1 MDKYLYVAMTGAR
14 ETMRAQGVNSH
25 NLANAS
31 TVGFRAELAAFATQ
45 PAGEGDGAAARSR
58 VFSTIT
64 ESGWSRA
71 AGPLQST
78 GRALDVAVEGEGWLA
93 VQAPD
98 GSEAYTRAGDL
109 RLDAT
114 GAVRNGAGHAV
125 LGDGGPLVIPP
136 HASLVIGADGALSIV
151 PLGQGAETTAR
162 VGRIKLVKPDPA
174 QLQRGADGLFRLKD
188 GSNAAPDASVRVVSG
203 ALEGSNVNVAD
214 TMVKMIELSR
224 QFDMHM
230 KTLRTA
236 EDNARNSAS
245 LLRLG

>member
-1 MDKYLYVAMTGAR
+1 MDKYIFVAMSGAR
-14 ETMRAQGVNSH
+14 ESMRAQAINSH

-31 TVGFRAELAAFATQ
+31 TVGFRAELASVATRSAGDGARSEARAFATINE
-45 PAGEGDGAAARSR
+45 A
-58 VFSTIT
+58 
-64 ESGWSRA
+64 GWSRA
-71 AGPLQST
+71 AGPLQTT
-78 GRALDVAVEGEGWLA
+78 GRDLDVAVEGDGWIA

-98 GSEAYTRAGDL
+98 GTEAYTRAGDL

-125 LGDGGPLVIPP
+125 LSDGGPLTIPP
-136 HASLVIGADGALSIV
+136 YASLVVGSDGAVSIV

-174 QLQRGADGLFRLKD
+174 QLERGVDGLFRLKGGGD
-188 GSNAAPDASVRVVSG
+188 APADASVRIASG

-214 TMVKMIELSR
+214 AMVRMIELAR

-230 KTLRTA
+230 KTLRTV

-245 LLRLG
+245 LMRIS

>member
-1 MDKYLYVAMTGAR
+1 MDKFLYVAMSGAR
-14 ETMRAQGVNSH
+14 ETMRAQAINSH

-31 TVGFRAELAAFATQ
+31 TTGFRAELASFASQ
-45 PAGEGDGAAARSR
+45 AAGEGAGAEARSY
-58 VFSTIT
+58 STIT
-64 ESGWSRA
+64 ETGWSRT
-71 AGPLQST
+71 AGALQST
-78 GRALDVAVEGEGWLA
+78 GRDLDIAVEGDGWIA

-98 GSEAYTRAGDL
+98 GNEAYTRAGDL

-114 GAVRNGAGHAV
+114 GAVRNGAGHVV

-136 HASLVIGADGALSIV
+136 HASLVVGTDGSMSIV

-162 VGRIKLVKPDPA
+162 VGRVKLVKPDPA
-174 QLQRGADGLFRLKD
+174 QLVRGADGLFRLKD
-188 GSNAAPDASVRVVSG
+188 GSSAPADASVRVVSG

-236 EDNARNSAS
+236 EDNARSSAS
-245 LLRLG
+245 LMRLG

>member
-1 MDKYLYVAMTGAR
+1 MDKFLYVAMTGAR
-14 ETMRAQGVNSH
+14 ETMRAQAVNTH

-31 TVGFRAELAAFATQ
+31 TTGFRAELAAFATQ
-45 PAGEGDGAAARSR
+45 AAGDGDGVGTQSR
-58 VFSTIT
+58 AFATIT
-64 ESGWSRA
+64 ETGWSRT

-78 GRALDVAVEGEGWLA
+78 GRGLDLAVDGEGWIA
-93 VQAPD
+93 VQASD
-98 GSEAYTRAGDL
+98 GTEGYTRAGDL

-136 HASLVIGADGALSIV
+136 HSSLVVGTDGAVSIV
-151 PLGQGAETTAR
+151 PLGQGVETTAR
-162 VGRIKLVKPDPA
+162 VGRIRLVKPDPA

-188 GSNAAPDASVRVVSG
+188 GSSAPPDASVRVVSG

-214 TMVKMIELSR
+214 TMVRMIELSR

-236 EDNARNSAS
+236 EENARNSAS
-245 LLRLG
+245 LMRLG

>member
-1 MDKYLYVAMTGAR
+1 MDKYIYVAMTGAR
-14 ETMRAQGVNSH
+14 ESMRAQAINSH

-31 TVGFRAELAAFATQ
+31 TVGFRAELAAVTTQ
-45 PAGEGDGAAARSR
+45 SAGDGDRSEARAFAS
-58 VFSTIT
+58 IT
-64 ESGWSRA
+64 ETGWSQA

-78 GRALDVAVEGEGWLA
+78 GRDLDVAVEGDGWIA

-98 GSEAYTRAGDL
+98 GTEAYTRAGDL

-114 GAVRNGAGHAV
+114 GAVRNGAGHPV
-125 LGDGGPLVIPP
+125 LSGGGPLVIPP
-136 HASLVIGADGALSIV
+136 HASLVIGADGAVSIV

-162 VGRIKLVKPDPA
+162 VGNIKLVKPDPA
-174 QLQRGADGLFRLKD
+174 QLERGPDGLFRVKGGGD
-188 GSNAAPDASVRVVSG
+188 APADASVRIVSG

-214 TMVKMIELSR
+214 AMVRMIELSR

-230 KTLRTA
+230 KTLRTV

-245 LLRLG
+245 LMRIS

>member
-1 MDKYLYVAMTGAR
+1 MDKYIFVAMSGAR
-14 ETMRAQGVNSH
+14 ESMRAQAINSH

-31 TVGFRAELAAFATQ
+31 TVGFRAELASVATRS
-45 PAGEGDGAAARSR
+45 AGEGARSEAR
-58 VFSTIT
+58 ASATIN
-64 ESGWSRA
+64 ENGWSRA
-71 AGPLQST
+71 AGPLQTT
-78 GRALDVAVEGEGWLA
+78 GRDLDVAVEGDGWIA

-98 GSEAYTRAGDL
+98 GTEGYTRAGDL

-125 LGDGGPLVIPP
+125 LSDGGPLTIPP
-136 HASLVIGADGALSIV
+136 YASLVVGSDGAVSIV

-162 VGRIKLVKPDPA
+162 VGRIKLVKPDPT
-174 QLQRGADGLFRLKD
+174 QLERGVDGLFRLKGGGD
-188 GSNAAPDASVRVVSG
+188 APADASVRIVSG

-214 TMVKMIELSR
+214 AMVRMIELAR

-230 KTLRTA
+230 KTLRTV

-245 LLRLG
+245 LMRIS

>member
-1 MDKYLYVAMTGAR
+1 MDKYIYVAMSGAR
-14 ETMRAQGVNSH
+14 EAMRAQAINSH

-31 TVGFRAELAAFATQ
+31 TIGFRAELAAVATQ
-45 PAGEGDGAAARSR
+45 AAGEGDRADARAFAS
-58 VFSTIT
+58 IT
-64 ESGWSRA
+64 ETGFSHA
-71 AGPLQST
+71 AGPLQAT
-78 GRALDVAVEGEGWLA
+78 GRDLDIAVEGEGWIA

-98 GSEAYTRAGDL
+98 GTEAYTRAGDL

-125 LGDGGPLVIPP
+125 LSDGGPLVIPP
-136 HASLVIGADGALSIV
+136 HASLVIGSDGAVSIV

-174 QLQRGADGLFRLKD
+174 QLERGVDGLFRVKGGGD
-188 GSNAAPDASVRVVSG
+188 APADASVRVVSG

-214 TMVKMIELSR
+214 AMVRMIELAR
-224 QFDMHM
+224 QYDMHM
-230 KTLRTA
+230 KTLRTV

-245 LLRLG
+245 LMRIG

>member
-1 MDKYLYVAMTGAR
+1 MDKFLYVAMNGAR
-14 ETMRAQGVNSH
+14 ETMRAQGINSH

-45 PAGEGDGAAARSR
+45 PAGEGEGVGAQSR
-58 VFSTIT
+58 AFATISET
-64 ESGWSRA
+64 GWSRA

-78 GRALDVAVEGEGWLA
+78 GRDLDVAVEGDGWIA

-98 GSEAYTRAGDL
+98 GTEAYTRAGDL

-136 HASLVIGADGALSIV
+136 HASLVIGSDGGISVV

-162 VGRIKLVKPDPA
+162 VGRIRLVKPDPA
-174 QLQRGADGLFRLKD
+174 QLERGPDGLFRLKD
-188 GSNAAPDASVRVVSG
+188 GSSAAPDASVRVMSG
-203 ALEGSNVNVAD
+203 ALEGSNVNIAD
-214 TMVKMIELSR
+214 TMVRMIELSR

-236 EDNARNSAS
+236 EENARNAATVM
-245 LLRLG
+245 RFG

>member
-1 MDKYLYVAMTGAR
+1 MDKYIFVAMSGAR
-14 ETMRAQGVNSH
+14 ESMRAQAINSH

-31 TVGFRAELAAFATQ
+31 TVGFRAELASVATQSAGEGVRSESRAFATIN
-45 PAGEGDGAAARSR
+45 EN
-58 VFSTIT
+58 
-64 ESGWSRA
+64 GWSRA
-71 AGPLQST
+71 SGPLQTT
-78 GRALDVAVEGEGWLA
+78 GRDLDVAVEGDGWIA

-98 GSEAYTRAGDL
+98 GTEGYTRAGDL

-125 LGDGGPLVIPP
+125 LSDGGPLTIPP
-136 HASLVIGADGALSIV
+136 YASLVVGSDGAVSIV

-174 QLQRGADGLFRLKD
+174 QLERGVDGLFRLKGGGD
-188 GSNAAPDASVRVVSG
+188 APADASVRIVSG

-214 TMVKMIELSR
+214 AMVRMIELAR

-230 KTLRTA
+230 KTLRTV

-245 LLRLG
+245 LMRIS

>member
-1 MDKYLYVAMTGAR
+1 MDKYIFVAMSGAR
-14 ETMRAQGVNSH
+14 ESMRAQAINSH

-31 TVGFRAELAAFATQ
+31 TVGFRAELASVATRSAGEGVRSEARAFATIN
-45 PAGEGDGAAARSR
+45 E
-58 VFSTIT
+58 T
-64 ESGWSRA
+64 GWSRA
-71 AGPLQST
+71 AGPLQTT
-78 GRALDVAVEGEGWLA
+78 GRDLDVAVEGDGWIA

-98 GSEAYTRAGDL
+98 GTEAYTRAGDL

-125 LGDGGPLVIPP
+125 LSDSGPLTIPP
-136 HASLVIGADGALSIV
+136 FASLVVGSDGAVSIV

-174 QLQRGADGLFRLKD
+174 QLERGVDGLFRLKGGGD
-188 GSNAAPDASVRVVSG
+188 APADASVRIASG

-214 TMVKMIELSR
+214 AMVRMIELAR

-230 KTLRTA
+230 KTLRTV

-245 LLRLG
+245 LMRIS

>member
-1 MDKYLYVAMTGAR
+1 MDKFVYVAMTGAR
-14 ETMRAQGVNSH
+14 DTMRAQGINSH
-25 NLANAS
+25 NLANAA
-31 TVGFRAELAAFATQ
+31 TTGFRAELAAFATRT
-45 PAGEGDGAAARSR
+45 AAEGDGIGAKARA
-58 VFSTIT
+58 FATIAET
-64 ESGWSRA
+64 GWSRA
-71 AGPLQST
+71 SGPLQST
-78 GRALDVAVEGEGWLA
+78 GRDLDVAVEADGWIA

-136 HASLVIGADGALSIV
+136 HASMVIGTDGAISIV

-162 VGRIKLVKPDPA
+162 VGRIKLVKPDAA
-174 QLQRGADGLFRLKD
+174 QLLRGADGLFRLKD
-188 GSNAAPDASVRVVSG
+188 GGSAAADASVRVVSG

-214 TMVKMIELSR
+214 TMVRMIELSR

-236 EDNARNSAS
+236 EENARNSAS
-245 LLRLG
+245 LMRLG

>member
-1 MDKYLYVAMTGAR
+1 MDKYIYVAMTGAR
-14 ETMRAQGVNSH
+14 ESMRAQAINSH

-31 TVGFRAELAAFATQ
+31 TVGFRAELAAVTTQ
-45 PAGEGDGAAARSR
+45 SAGDGDRSEARAFAS
-58 VFSTIT
+58 IT
-64 ESGWSRA
+64 ETGWSQS

-78 GRALDVAVEGEGWLA
+78 GRDLDVAVEGDGWIA

-98 GSEAYTRAGDL
+98 GTEAYTRAGDL

-114 GAVRNGAGHAV
+114 GAVRNGAGHPV
-125 LGDGGPLVIPP
+125 LSDGGPLVIPP
-136 HASLVIGADGALSIV
+136 HASLVIGADGAVSIV

-162 VGRIKLVKPDPA
+162 VGNIKLVKPDPA
-174 QLQRGADGLFRLKD
+174 QLERGPDGLFRVKGGGD
-188 GSNAAPDASVRVVSG
+188 APADASVRIVSG

-214 TMVKMIELSR
+214 AMVRMIELSR

-230 KTLRTA
+230 KTLRTV

-245 LLRLG
+245 LMRIS

>member
-1 MDKYLYVAMTGAR
+1 MDKYIFVAMSGAR
-14 ETMRAQGVNSH
+14 ESMRAQAINSH

-31 TVGFRAELAAFATQ
+31 TVGFRAELASVATRSAGEGARSEARAFATIN
-45 PAGEGDGAAARSR
+45 EN
-58 VFSTIT
+58 
-64 ESGWSRA
+64 GWSRA
-71 AGPLQST
+71 AGPWQTT
-78 GRALDVAVEGEGWLA
+78 GRDLDVAVEGDGWIA

-98 GSEAYTRAGDL
+98 GTEAYTRAGDL

-125 LGDGGPLVIPP
+125 LSDGGPLTIPP
-136 HASLVIGADGALSIV
+136 YASLVVGSDGAVSIV

-174 QLQRGADGLFRLKD
+174 QLERGVDGLFRLKGGGD
-188 GSNAAPDASVRVVSG
+188 APADASVRIASG

-214 TMVKMIELSR
+214 AMVRMIELAR

-230 KTLRTA
+230 KTLRTV

-245 LLRLG
+245 LMRIS

>member
-1 MDKYLYVAMTGAR
+1 MSGAR
-14 ETMRAQGVNSH
+14 ESMRAQAINSH

-31 TVGFRAELAAFATQ
+31 TVGFRAELAAVTTQ
-45 PAGEGDGAAARSR
+45 AAGDGDRSEARAFAS
-58 VFSTIT
+58 IT
-64 ESGWSRA
+64 ETGWSQS

-78 GRALDVAVEGEGWLA
+78 GRDLDVAVEGDGWIA

-98 GSEAYTRAGDL
+98 GTEAYTRAGDL

-114 GAVRNGAGHAV
+114 GAVRNGAGHPV
-125 LGDGGPLVIPP
+125 LSDGGPLVIPP
-136 HASLVIGADGALSIV
+136 HASLVIGADGAVSIV

-162 VGRIKLVKPDPA
+162 VGNIKLVKPDPA
-174 QLQRGADGLFRLKD
+174 QLERGPDGLFRVKGGGD
-188 GSNAAPDASVRVVSG
+188 APADASVRIVSG

-214 TMVKMIELSR
+214 AMVRMIELSR

-230 KTLRTA
+230 KTLRTV

-245 LLRLG
+245 LMRIS

>member
-1 MDKYLYVAMTGAR
+1 MDKYIFVAMSGAR
-14 ETMRAQGVNSH
+14 ESMRAQAINSH

-31 TVGFRAELAAFATQ
+31 TVGFRAELASVATRSAGEGVRSESRAFATIN
-45 PAGEGDGAAARSR
+45 EN
-58 VFSTIT
+58 
-64 ESGWSRA
+64 GWSRA
-71 AGPLQST
+71 SGPLQTT
-78 GRALDVAVEGEGWLA
+78 GRDLDVAVEGDGWIA

-98 GSEAYTRAGDL
+98 GTEGYTRAGDL

-125 LGDGGPLVIPP
+125 LSDGGPLTIPP
-136 HASLVIGADGALSIV
+136 YASLVVGSDGAVSIV

-174 QLQRGADGLFRLKD
+174 QLERGVDGLFRLKGGGD
-188 GSNAAPDASVRVVSG
+188 APADASVRIVSG

-214 TMVKMIELSR
+214 AMVRMIELAR

-230 KTLRTA
+230 KTLRTV

-245 LLRLG
+245 LMRIS

>member
-1 MDKYLYVAMTGAR
+1 MQT
-14 ETMRAQGVNSH
+14 
-25 NLANAS
+25 
-31 TVGFRAELAAFATQ
+31 
-45 PAGEGDGAAARSR
+45 
-58 VFSTIT
+58 
-64 ESGWSRA
+64 
-71 AGPLQST
+71 T
-78 GRALDVAVEGEGWLA
+78 GRDLDVAVEGDGWIA

-98 GSEAYTRAGDL
+98 GTEGYTSAGDL

-125 LGDGGPLVIPP
+125 LSDGGPLTIPP
-136 HASLVIGADGALSIV
+136 YASLVVGSDGAVSIV

-174 QLQRGADGLFRLKD
+174 QLERGVDGLFRLKGGGD
-188 GSNAAPDASVRVVSG
+188 APADASVRIVSG

-214 TMVKMIELSR
+214 AMVRMIELAR

-230 KTLRTA
+230 KTLRTV

-245 LLRLG
+245 LMRIS

>member
-1 MDKYLYVAMTGAR
+1 
-14 ETMRAQGVNSH
+14 MRAQAINSH

-31 TVGFRAELAAFATQ
+31 TVGFRAELAAVTTQ
-45 PAGEGDGAAARSR
+45 AAGDGDRSEARAFAS
-58 VFSTIT
+58 IT
-64 ESGWSRA
+64 ETGWSQS

-78 GRALDVAVEGEGWLA
+78 GRDLDVAVEGDGWIA

-98 GSEAYTRAGDL
+98 GTEAYTRAGDL

-114 GAVRNGAGHAV
+114 GAVRNGAGHPV
-125 LGDGGPLVIPP
+125 LSGGGPLVIPP
-136 HASLVIGADGALSIV
+136 HASLVIGADGAVSIV

-162 VGRIKLVKPDPA
+162 VGNIKLVKPDPA
-174 QLQRGADGLFRLKD
+174 QLERGPDGLFRVKGGGD
-188 GSNAAPDASVRVVSG
+188 APADASVRIVSG

-214 TMVKMIELSR
+214 AMVRMIELSR

-230 KTLRTA
+230 KTLRTV

-245 LLRLG
+245 LMRIS

>member
-1 MDKYLYVAMTGAR
+1 MDKFLYVAMSGAR
-14 ETMRAQGVNSH
+14 ESMRAQAINSH

-31 TVGFRAELAAFATQ
+31 TVGFRAELAAVTTQ
-45 PAGEGDGAAARSR
+45 AAGDGDRSEARAFAS
-58 VFSTIT
+58 IT
-64 ESGWSRA
+64 ETGWSQS

-78 GRALDVAVEGEGWLA
+78 GRDLDVAVEGDGWIA

-98 GSEAYTRAGDL
+98 GTEAYTRAGDL

-114 GAVRNGAGHAV
+114 GAVRNGAGHPV
-125 LGDGGPLVIPP
+125 LSDGGPLVIPP
-136 HASLVIGADGALSIV
+136 HASLVIGADGAVSIV

-162 VGRIKLVKPDPA
+162 VGNIKLVKPDPA
-174 QLQRGADGLFRLKD
+174 QLERGPDGLFRVKGGGD
-188 GSNAAPDASVRVVSG
+188 APADASVRIVSG

-214 TMVKMIELSR
+214 AMVRMIELSR

-230 KTLRTA
+230 KTLRTV

-245 LLRLG
+245 LMRIS

>member
-1 MDKYLYVAMTGAR
+1 MDKYIYVAMTGAR
-14 ETMRAQGVNSH
+14 ESMRAQAINSH

-31 TVGFRAELAAFATQ
+31 TVGFRAELAAVTTQ
-45 PAGEGDGAAARSR
+45 SAGEGDRAAARAFASI
-58 VFSTIT
+58 SET
-64 ESGWSRA
+64 GWSQS

-78 GRALDVAVEGEGWLA
+78 GRDLDVAVEGDGWIA

-98 GSEAYTRAGDL
+98 GTEAYTRAGDL

-114 GAVRNGAGHAV
+114 GAVRNGAGHPV
-125 LGDGGPLVIPP
+125 LSGGGPLVIPP
-136 HASLVIGADGALSIV
+136 HASLVIGADGAVSIV

-162 VGRIKLVKPDPA
+162 VGNIKLVKPDPA
-174 QLQRGADGLFRLKD
+174 QLERGPDGLFRVKGGGD
-188 GSNAAPDASVRVVSG
+188 APADASVRIVSG

-214 TMVKMIELSR
+214 AMVRMIELSR

-230 KTLRTA
+230 KTLRTV

-245 LLRLG
+245 LMRIS